1 MLNSIDNADAKEKK
15 KDWGLYLKLI
25 KDPNALLD
33 YESIIPYEDLLE
45 LDSLVKD
52 IRLSWYDKQLISF
65 IAENANANQW
75 FSISNYCPIDVLKQY
90 LQTYSDK
97 LDWTSLSL
105 RIDEDFL
112 IQNATKYPWNFEVV
126 SAKEDISI
134 EVIKIL
140 LLIPELK

>member
-1 MLNSIDNADAKEKK
+1 LLNSIDNADAKEKK